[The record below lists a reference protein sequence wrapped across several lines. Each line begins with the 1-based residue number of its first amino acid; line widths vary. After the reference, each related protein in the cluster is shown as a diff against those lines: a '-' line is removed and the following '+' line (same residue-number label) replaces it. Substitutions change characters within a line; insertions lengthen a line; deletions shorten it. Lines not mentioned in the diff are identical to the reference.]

1 MTSLKSSPYD
11 LVYRRIKDLVRFDLL
26 KQLLSPLRLEA
37 QLLLALSSHTV
48 SSFGIPQQLP
58 CQLPEMTLSI
68 LLTYSPFLPR
78 LIPFAS
84 DIRQ

>member
-37 QLLLALSSHTV
+37 QLLLALSV

-78 LIPFAS
+78 LILFAS